1 MNSFLNQNNGL
12 SLTGIIDVTA
22 HSISLFQEN
31 ELPKNINDIFIPKS
45 DISVAEPYDVIIDQ
59 LGNNVITMYQF
70 IGDINDTKVGGLE
83 SLLNYMNDNFF
94 TKDDPAIN
102 EHHYHITK
110 KQYNEETNNI
120 YNIDKSKTF
129 NTKNDIFLTEQYLH
143 KKQYI
148 NNSIINNIT
157 KKNIIN
163 NNDNVLNIK
172 KDYSYK
178 TYITNNHKSHIDYI
192 ENNLYKKSDKR
203 VFNNTNNI
211 HKHINN
217 YNNDITNNYKI
228 NKVSNV
234 KKTYYNF
241 TNDVLINKHNTINT
255 DDTYNITKNN
265 NLFNITDNNY
275 YTKKNFNT
283 SNITNNITRHN
294 HNNYEHNVIKKVH
307 KHIKHINNYDTEINY
322 YNKKSLNKK
331 QYYNFYNDYFNF
343 RKIENISLSQQTDII
358 NNITETNQQ
367 TINYIDNNYI
377 NNNNIATIVINT
389 IPEINENYLWIPET
403 TDNVVPGLDS
413 LLTYLQSKYAT
424 ITALQNSITNINNTI
439 NTEIQ
444 NLQTEIDNIQNNPG
458 TGDFSKNNHYHT
470 SHTDFMYQRNTTNND
485 NRRHFVIQNH
495 YFTYQRK
502 SNNELAIQALNII
515 VADLQNQIN
524 NINSGGSG
532 GDSDGIGTS

>member
-1 MNSFLNQNNGL
+1 MNSFLNQNNGP

-45 DISVAEPYDVIIDQ
+45 DISVAEPYEVVIDE

-94 TKDDPAIN
+94 SKDDPAIN

-178 TYITNNHKSHIDYI
+178 TYITNNHKSHIGYI
-192 ENNLYKKSDKR
+192 ENNLYKKSDNR

-211 HKHINN
+211 HKHINLH
-217 YNNDITNNYKI
+217 NNDVTNNYKI
-228 NKVSNV
+228 N
-234 KKTYYNF
+234 NF
-241 TNDVLINKHNTINT
+241 KF
-255 DDTYNITKNN
+255 K
-265 NLFNITDNNY
+265 
-275 YTKKNFNT
+275 
-283 SNITNNITRHN
+283 
-294 HNNYEHNVIKKVH
+294 
-307 KHIKHINNYDTEINY
+307 
-322 YNKKSLNKK
+322 
-331 QYYNFYNDYFNF
+331 
-343 RKIENISLSQQTDII
+343 ENIL
-358 NNITETNQQ
+358 
-367 TINYIDNNYI
+367 
-377 NNNNIATIVINT
+377 
-389 IPEINENYLWIPET
+389 
-403 TDNVVPGLDS
+403 
-413 LLTYLQSKYAT
+413 
-424 ITALQNSITNINNTI
+424 
-439 NTEIQ
+439 
-444 NLQTEIDNIQNNPG
+444 
-458 TGDFSKNNHYHT
+458 
-470 SHTDFMYQRNTTNND
+470 
-485 NRRHFVIQNH
+485 
-495 YFTYQRK
+495 
-502 SNNELAIQALNII
+502 
-515 VADLQNQIN
+515 
-524 NINSGGSG
+524 
-532 GDSDGIGTS
+532 